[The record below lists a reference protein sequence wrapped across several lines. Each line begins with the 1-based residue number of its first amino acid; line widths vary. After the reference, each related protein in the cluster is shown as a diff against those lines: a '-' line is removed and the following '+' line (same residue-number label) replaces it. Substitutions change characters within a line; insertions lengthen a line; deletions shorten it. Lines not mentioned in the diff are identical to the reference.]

1 MYKNHKLVAA
11 VQIAFAYVGTV
22 VGAGFAS
29 GQEVMGFFTIY
40 GDNSLWAILISS
52 FLFVYIGIQILLL
65 GMELGASSFKKLMD
79 TMFGFLS
86 PIVSIYLIFAMMV
99 INMAMLAGAGAVFQ
113 EFGKMPYIVGVII
126 TALIAIVIIGYGI
139 KGVLSINKIL
149 ITVIL
154 AFQFIIVFITLFNR
168 YNFKGQISFIQAGP
182 IHLIKQGISYAS
194 FNIILSTGVLAK
206 LGHEFKDRDTLV
218 MGGLIGGCILGFML
232 LVLHFCLLAHIPDI
246 FDYEIPVLYIISDN
260 SWFFSILYS
269 FVVWGAILTTLVG
282 NLYSMTS
289 FFHDRFGINHL
300 ISATLIVCS
309 ASFLSTLGFSSIV
322 NTLYPIVG
330 LIGVIFIVAV
340 FFYTRKL

>member
-1 MYKNHKLVAA
+1 MYKNHKLAAA

-139 KGVLSINKIL
+139 KG
-149 ITVIL
+149 
-154 AFQFIIVFITLFNR
+154 IVH
-168 YNFKGQISFIQAGP
+168 K
-182 IHLIKQGISYAS
+182 
-194 FNIILSTGVLAK
+194 
-206 LGHEFKDRDTLV
+206 
-218 MGGLIGGCILGFML
+218 
-232 LVLHFCLLAHIPDI
+232 
-246 FDYEIPVLYIISDN
+246 
-260 SWFFSILYS
+260 
-269 FVVWGAILTTLVG
+269 
-282 NLYSMTS
+282 
-289 FFHDRFGINHL
+289 
-300 ISATLIVCS
+300 
-309 ASFLSTLGFSSIV
+309 
-322 NTLYPIVG
+322 
-330 LIGVIFIVAV
+330 
-340 FFYTRKL
+340 